1 MALRYTKR
9 PLLARLLLLTAFGVA
24 FGHIEAVVVVYIR
37 RVLGW
42 VPLPTD
48 IGPEMIARVPGWLI
62 HTEQTREAATIILL
76 LAVACLAGR
85 LFTERLAVFLFS
97 FGAWDLTYYVSLRV
111 MIGWP
116 ETFRTPDCLFLIPK
130 PWLAPVWL
138 PISIAAC
145 MIALAVGIL
154 FAIET
159 AAAEPVAQSV
169 PRVAKRAAKPG

>member
-9 PLLARLLLLTAFGVA
+9 PLLARILLLTAFGVA

-48 IGPEMIARVPGWLI
+48 IGPEMMARVPGWLI

-85 LFTERLAVFLFS
+85 IFTARLAVFLFS
-97 FGAWDLTYYVSLRV
+97 FGAWDITYYVSLRV
-111 MIGWP
+111 MLGWP

-130 PWLAPVWL
+130 PWLGPVWL

-154 FAIET
+154 FAIEK
-159 AAAEPVAQSV
+159 ASVEPVV
-169 PRVAKRAAKPG
+169 RVEAPARKKRAAP